1 MKYLNLI
8 RYQNLLLLAFMQ
20 LIFRYGFLKYQ
31 DIWLSLSDLQYGLL
45 VLSTV
50 LLAAGGYVINDI
62 FDQDT
67 DAENKPNHSIVG
79 VSISEGNAYYIYAG
93 LTLTG
98 VSIGLY
104 LSNVIQK
111 PGFVAIFIFIA
122 ALLYYYASTLKQML
136 LIGNIVV
143 ALLLSFSVLII
154 GFFDLYPATYEGNLA
169 RMSLVFSII
178 KDYAIF
184 AFILNLIREMVKD
197 LEDVN
202 GDYNQGMKTLPIVLG
217 IKRTSK
223 VVTVLTIISVLT
235 IGYYLYN
242 NILENNLFI
251 ATIYTIIFVIA
262 PLIFCSIQMWNAKT
276 KKDFHLVSVILKWI
290 LFFGIV
296 SITVINYNILQN
308 VTR

>member
-1 MKYLNLI
+1 MLNFFKLI

-45 VLSTV
+45 VFSTV
-50 LLAAGGYVINDI
+50 LLAAGGYVVNDI

-67 DAENKPNHSIVG
+67 DAENKPNCSIVG

-143 ALLLSFSVLII
+143 ALLL
-154 GFFDLYPATYEGNLA
+154 
-169 RMSLVFSII
+169 R
-178 KDYAIF
+178 
-184 AFILNLIREMVKD
+184 
-197 LEDVN
+197 
-202 GDYNQGMKTLPIVLG
+202 
-217 IKRTSK
+217 
-223 VVTVLTIISVLT
+223 
-235 IGYYLYN
+235 
-242 NILENNLFI
+242 
-251 ATIYTIIFVIA
+251 
-262 PLIFCSIQMWNAKT
+262 
-276 KKDFHLVSVILKWI
+276 
-290 LFFGIV
+290 
-296 SITVINYNILQN
+296 
-308 VTR
+308 